1 MGAGYAVSVRLLFSC
16 LIVELKSHSSGIGKE
31 TWREHGE
38 KEGKWRRWGKVE
50 KTDKWR
56 SEEVGRIKLE
66 ATRMS
71 WSHKEDYTH
80 ARPCA

>member
-50 KTDKWR
+50 KTEISGEVKKWGR
-56 SEEVGRIKLE
+56 S
-66 ATRMS
+66 S
-71 WSHKEDYTH
+71 WK
-80 ARPCA
+80 PQG